1 MAKYIDEAC
10 QTFLQDLVEKQQA
23 AKSYLSD
30 GDVDETIS
38 KLFEEGLKGKKP
50 GVSEM
55 FIEATING
63 MLSGTGTP
71 IANIASNFAQVA
83 VQPVLTAFQAA
94 ASAVTGKNKKTLRE
108 AGAQFQALMSGW
120 VADIPFFVKGLK
132 TGMPSDFLP
141 TAKTLGVSEKKF
153 KELLVKAGVPTD
165 VDGNVDPKAF
175 QALLEGSYDY
185 MTKSIP
191 GPLGEIVR
199 FPSRLTVA
207 IDEYFK
213 ARLRKQALFSL
224 ASQKAQA
231 DAEKGLGD
239 YTTLYNQY
247 SQQAFDPKNPGRWA
261 ENAYRV
267 FGGDDNFATAI
278 FDVRNFAKVQ
288 TFQERLTGLPAAVQQ
303 VRTAHPLMQYVI
315 PFLRTPWNLVK
326 TGSTYV
332 PGLPFILRPNTIK
345 AASKEVIEKSKGT
358 ITEEVVKMSNEEI
371 MARQML
377 GVSMMASMYGMAE
390 AGLMT
395 GAMPTDPRE
404 RQLWMDTGKQPFSV
418 KIGDTWVNYG
428 RMEPFST
435 ALGIFADM
443 VEAEKQI
450 REQELEN
457 TEAAGEIM
465 KSLYGSFISNV
476 MQKSFVE
483 GFAKMSEALVNP
495 EKAPSFLD
503 TLARPLVP
511 AIVNQAARI
520 TDPTE
525 RVAFTTAEKLQ
536 QRIPG
541 LREQLPA
548 QYATYGEGPRQT
560 NLAQAA
566 TSFAVSTPQ
575 TRVQKEMERI
585 GASLGRPSKKLKGVE
600 LTSSQYSRLE
610 QLIQERTRP
619 VLEQIAPRWADTK
632 LGKKQMEKVLEKIRT
647 AASNQLFGELMR
659 DPEFR
664 SEYEKTLRERK
675 GLQ

>member
-10 QTFLQDLVEKQQA
+10 QNFLKELASKQQA
-23 AKSYLSD
+23 YKSYSSEEK
-30 GDVDETIS
+30 VEEVVTN
-38 KLFEEGLKGKKP
+38 LFEEGLSGKKP
-50 GVSEM
+50 KVQDM
-55 FIEATING
+55 FLEAAING
-63 MLSGTGTP
+63 ILSGTGTP
-71 IANIASNFAQVA
+71 IANIASNFMQVA

-94 ASAVTGKNKKTLRE
+94 VSAVTGKNKKTMRE
-108 AGAQFQALMSGW
+108 AGAQVQALMSGW
-120 VADIPFFVKGLK
+120 IADLPFFVKGLK
-132 TGMPSDFLP
+132 TGVASDFLP
-141 TAKTLGVSEKKF
+141 TAKSLGVSEKKF
-153 KELLVKAGVPTD
+153 KEMLVKAGVPTD
-165 VDGNVDPKAF
+165 ADGNVNPEVF
-175 QALLEGSYDY
+175 QSMLEESYDY

-213 ARLRKQALFSL
+213 ARLRKQALFAL

-239 YTTLYNQY
+239 YATLFNQY
-247 SQQAFDPKNPGRWA
+247 AQQAFDPKNPGKWA

-267 FGGDDNFATAI
+267 FGGDDNFATAL
-278 FDVRNFAKVQ
+278 FDVRNFAKSQ
-288 TFQERLTGLPAAVQQ
+288 TFQDRLIGSIADFQKARNSSFLLKLA
-303 VRTAHPLMQYVI
+303 I
-315 PFLRTPWNLVK
+315 PFLKTPWNLVK

-332 PGLPFILRPNTIK
+332 PGLPFVLRPHTMK
-345 AASKEVIEKSKGT
+345 AASKEIIEKSKGT
-358 ITEEVVKMSNEEI
+358 ITEVPVKMSTEEI
-371 MARQML
+371 MSRQML
-377 GVSMMASMYGMAE
+377 GLSMMATMYGFAE

-395 GAMPTDPRE
+395 GSMPTDPKE

-428 RMEPFST
+428 RLEPFST

-443 VEAEKQI
+443 VDAEKQI
-450 REQELEN
+450 REQGLEKM
-457 TEAAGEIM
+457 EAAGDILDALF
-465 KSLYGSFISNV
+465 KSLVSNIS
-476 MQKSFVE
+476 QKSFVE
-483 GFAKMSEALVNP
+483 GLAKLTEAIVNP
-495 EKAPSFLD
+495 DKASVFLD

-548 QYATYGEGPRQT
+548 QYTTYGEGPRQT

-566 TSFAVSTPQ
+566 TSFAVSAPQ
-575 TRVQKEMERI
+575 TKVQKEMERI

-632 LGKKQMEKVLEKIRT
+632 LGKKQMEGVLEKIRT

-664 SEYEKTLRERK
+664 SEYEKVLRERK